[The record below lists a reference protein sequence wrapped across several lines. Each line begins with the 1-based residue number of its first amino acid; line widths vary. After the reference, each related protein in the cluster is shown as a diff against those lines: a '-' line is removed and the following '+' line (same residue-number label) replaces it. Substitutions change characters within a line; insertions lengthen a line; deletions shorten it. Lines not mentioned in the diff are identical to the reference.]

1 MQRLGWNGVFVARN
15 ERTGKVQMG
24 NEGRERK
31 EGRWKVI
38 GWMFFALAAICV
50 SLLLVYNFNIK
61 YGTDPKNIKNIHIV
75 IGGPFVWITWW
86 CVSIDDWM
94 KREAWK

>member
-1 MQRLGWNGVFVARN
+1 
-15 ERTGKVQMG
+15 MG

-38 GWMFFALAAICV
+38 GWMFFALAVICV

-61 YGTDPKNIKNIHIV
+61 YGTDPKNIKNIHLV
-75 IGGPFVWITWW
+75 IGGRLCGLFGGVYPLMI
-86 CVSIDDWM
+86 
-94 KREAWK
+94 